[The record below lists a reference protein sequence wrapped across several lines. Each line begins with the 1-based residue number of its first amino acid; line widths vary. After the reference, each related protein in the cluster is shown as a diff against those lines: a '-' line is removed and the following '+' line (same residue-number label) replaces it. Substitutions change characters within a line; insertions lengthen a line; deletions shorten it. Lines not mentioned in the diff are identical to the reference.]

1 MDGLMEERTIEY
13 ICWLRNNTIPQIIYN
28 EYRPR
33 DSYKMVIYPY
43 IKKLAQHVV
52 NLFAEK
58 CEQGK
63 NVYGMI
69 TSNTLCRFIYEQ
81 LKDKYRVMCYHGDN
95 ELYDEDSSGTH

>member
-1 MDGLMEERTIEY
+1 MDGLMEDRTIEY

-33 DSYKMVIYPY
+33 LGYKMFIYPY
-43 IKKLAQHVV
+43 NKKLAQHVV
-52 NLFAEK
+52 DLFAEK
-58 CEQGK
+58 CKLGK

-69 TSNTLCRFIYEQ
+69 TSNTLCRYIYEQ

-95 ELYDEDSSGTH
+95 NVYDVENKCTH